1 MNNNIDE
8 FIEFLHGLIK
18 RPGMFFIN
26 KVEDYNLIITGYLY
40 GTTEENSQIVAEF
53 VGKFNQYVNKEIG
66 AKKEQ
71 FEWFKLIRL
80 YSGSDAHSI
89 VLFSELFE
97 RFLECK

>member
-1 MNNNIDE
+1 MTK
-8 FIEFLHGLIK
+8 FIEFLKGLIK

-40 GTTEENSQIVAEF
+40 GAIEENSQLVAEF
-53 VGKFNQYVNKEIG
+53 VGKFNQFVNKELG
-66 AKKEQ
+66 TGKEQ

-89 VLFSELFE
+89 VFFSELFE
-97 RFLECK
+97 RFLECNETNS